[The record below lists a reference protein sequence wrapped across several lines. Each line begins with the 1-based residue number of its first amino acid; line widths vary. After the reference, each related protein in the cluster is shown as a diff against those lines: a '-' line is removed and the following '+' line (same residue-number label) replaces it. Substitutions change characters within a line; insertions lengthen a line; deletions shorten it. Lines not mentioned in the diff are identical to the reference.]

1 MLQFQVDKEKCIR
14 CGLCAKDCP
23 VDIISMDNLFP
34 SVIREKEAGCIGC
47 QHCLAVCPT
56 GALSIL
62 GHNPQDSIELKGNL
76 PSPDKL
82 ELLMKGRRS
91 VRYYREENLDPQL
104 VERLLQ
110 VAAHSP
116 TGVNCQ
122 EVCFGLIDNKEAMDV
137 FRNEVYTELAALFRR
152 GDLSEKYA
160 FFGKFADLWFEKK
173 TDVIFRGAPHLL
185 VATAPNDCVTPIPD
199 CLISLTY
206 FDLFAQS
213 LGVGTVWNGY
223 AKWAIDDVVPALRD
237 RLGVPRDHLL
247 GFVMS
252 FGAPDI
258 EYQRTVEREFP
269 EVFRFTP

>member
-1 MLQFQVDKEKCIR
+1 MLQFEVAKEKCIR

-23 VDIISMDNLFP
+23 VDIISMDNRFP
-34 SVIREKEAGCIGC
+34 SVIREKEAACIGC

-62 GHNPQDSIELKGNL
+62 GHDPGESTELKGNM

-82 ELLMKGRRS
+82 ETLMKGRRS
-91 VRYYREENLDPQL
+91 VRYYRDENLDPQL

-110 VAAHSP
+110 VTANSP
-116 TGVNCQ
+116 TGVNSQ
-122 EVCFGLIDNKEAMDV
+122 EVCFCLIDKKEDMDI
-137 FRNEVYTELAALFRR
+137 FRKEVYGELAALSKR
-152 GDLSEKYA
+152 GDLSEKFA
-160 FFGKFADLWFEKK
+160 FFGKFSDLWFEKQV
-173 TDVIFRGAPHLL
+173 DVIFRGAPHLL

-199 CLISLTY
+199 CLIALTY

-213 LGVGTVWNGY
+213 LGIGTVWNGY

-237 RLGVPRDHLL
+237 RLGVPKDHFL
-247 GFVMS
+247 GYAIS
-252 FGAPDI
+252 FGLPDV